1 MKIIKY
7 RLLICIRSV
16 ERTRIDIDENKF
28 CLSIDILSIKNN
40 TLNFPLKSYLL
51 IYDLPF

>member
-16 ERTRIDIDENKF
+16 ERTKIDIDENKF
-28 CLSIDILSIKNN
+28 CLSIDILSMKKQYTKFSFEILSPN
-40 TLNFPLKSYLL
+40 
-51 IYDLPF
+51 I